1 MDQFDD
7 PIEGLR
13 WGVRFILMVSVI
25 GLLFISVAVAYAYYR
40 KHKGTYAEFD
50 EELDVVGDL
59 GWSVAEANLEVL
71 RQRAHSLSI

>member
-1 MDQFDD
+1 MDQFDN

-25 GLLFISVAVAYAYYR
+25 GLLCITIAVAYAYYR

-50 EELDVVGDL
+50 EERDVVGDL
-59 GWSVAEANLEVL
+59 AWSAEEANLEVL